1 MKVKC
6 FTCNGTGWSK
16 KSIVILWIFTSKLQC
31 EFCKG
36 KGFIKLKI

>member
-6 FTCNGTGWSK
+6 LACNGTGWSK
-16 KSIVILWIFTSKLQC
+16 KLKVVLWVFTSKLQC
-31 EFCKG
+31 ESCKG